1 MVRVLSDRS
10 GSQPPVGYPERFRV
24 RLAGR
29 IDQVWIPP
37 LDAKPVYRAE
47 LVVAKSRLLQRV
59 SPLAVLGIP
68 LVVEPPGED
77 IDDSSNTPASKAV
90 SGPLGA
96 KAPTETSEL
105 AAFARTP
112 PFEPGSRVSLIW
124 HGQRLVPGVMA
135 GSLLRC
141 SGMLSQYPGDPRIYN
156 PRYEIVPQLLLTERT
171 KNARYGT

>member
-77 IDDSSNTPASKAV
+77 IDDSSNTPAPKAV

-96 KAPTETSEL
+96 KSPTETPEW
-105 AAFARTP
+105 AAFAHT
-112 PFEPGSRVSLIW
+112 LLW
-124 HGQRLVPGVMA
+124 HGQRSVPGVLA

>member
-59 SPLAVLGIP
+59 DRKS
-68 LVVEPPGED
+68 VV
-77 IDDSSNTPASKAV
+77 
-90 SGPLGA
+90 
-96 KAPTETSEL
+96 
-105 AAFARTP
+105 
-112 PFEPGSRVSLIW
+112 
-124 HGQRLVPGVMA
+124 
-135 GSLLRC
+135 
-141 SGMLSQYPGDPRIYN
+141 
-156 PRYEIVPQLLLTERT
+156 
-171 KNARYGT
+171 

>member
-77 IDDSSNTPASKAV
+77 IDDSSNTPAPKAV

-96 KAPTETSEL
+96 KAPTETSE
-105 AAFARTP
+105 
-112 PFEPGSRVSLIW
+112 
-124 HGQRLVPGVMA
+124 
-135 GSLLRC
+135 
-141 SGMLSQYPGDPRIYN
+141 
-156 PRYEIVPQLLLTERT
+156 
-171 KNARYGT
+171 

>member
-77 IDDSSNTPASKAV
+77 IDRLLKHARPK
-90 SGPLGA
+90 GGQR
-96 KAPTETSEL
+96 PTECQG
-105 AAFARTP
+105 AHRDI
-112 PFEPGSRVSLIW
+112 GI
-124 HGQRLVPGVMA
+124 GGVCA
-135 GSLLRC
+135 H
-141 SGMLSQYPGDPRIYN
+141 PA
-156 PRYEIVPQLLLTERT
+156 V
-171 KNARYGT
+171 